1 MLPVYK
7 RKLLLYRRMQIKNT
21 DEMKELE
28 TIILQLLI
36 KLWFRQELSITTKG
50 IKLDFFRK
58 PNNTLQITLF

>member
-1 MLPVYK
+1 
-7 RKLLLYRRMQIKNT
+7 MQIKNT

-50 IKLDFFRK
+50 IKLDFF
-58 PNNTLQITLF
+58 

>member
-1 MLPVYK
+1 
-7 RKLLLYRRMQIKNT
+7 MQIKNT